1 MCENVIGIVFVILL
15 RTRYAALLSIEKIR
29 QEVLKK
35 LLSMLMHPL
44 PRVMWSGGGQF
55 NSSGESG
62 RCRSV
67 VCQRRRGGRNRY
79 SRRNRLVYFSQSIT
93 LTIRS
98 ADRSNFKEKVKRL
111 EGLTLGVG
119 VEIPGG

>member
-1 MCENVIGIVFVILL
+1 MVLL

-35 LLSMLMHPL
+35 LLTMLMHPL
-44 PRVMWSGGGQF
+44 PRVTRSGGRQF

-67 VCQRRRGGRNRY
+67 VCQRRRGGRNQN
-79 SRRNRLVYFSQSIT
+79 SRRNGLVYFSQLIT
-93 LTIRS
+93 LTMRT
-98 ADRSNFKEKVKRL
+98 ADRSNFKENVKTL
-111 EGLTLGVG
+111 EGLTLGVA
-119 VEIPGG
+119 VEIPGA